1 MKLLPLRFATALAG
15 GLAVLAP
22 AAQAQNFSFTDQ
34 DVLFAFRPAAG
45 NGDSDTLILNLGP
58 VSAFYCATP
67 SSTFAVGDAAAV
79 NATFASLASLSF
91 SVTASNRTVSN
102 DAEHPLQTVWATRPR
117 SDVNLQSTPWNRQS
131 SGALANTAGKIKSLG
146 DGALTL
152 DGYLT
157 ETDTVVIPLSDSGH
171 NVGRWVGSGA
181 SGTGA
186 TGNFNS
192 TFQGNAEKTTPSV
205 FGPTDIVRS
214 DFYQITPGSG
224 QSEYLGYFQ
233 FSGDGSATFTAV
245 PEPEEYAALAGA
257 ALVGFAMWRR
267 TRKQA

>member
-1 MKLLPLRFATALAG
+1 MKLLPLRFATALVG

-22 AAQAQNFSFTDQ
+22 AAHAQNFSFTDQ
-34 DVLFAFRPAAG
+34 NVLFSFRPAAG
-45 NGDSDTLILNLGP
+45 NGDTDTLILNLGP
-58 VSAFYCATP
+58 VSAFYNAAP

-79 NATFASLASLSF
+79 NATFASLASLSY
-91 SVTASNRTVSN
+91 SVAASNRTITS
-102 DAEHPLQTVWATRPR
+102 DSEHPLQTVWATRPR
-117 SDVNLQSTPWNRQS
+117 ADVDVQSTPWNRQS
-131 SGALANTAGKIKSLG
+131 SGALANTAGKIKSMG
-146 DGALTL
+146 DGATTL

-171 NVGRWVGSGA
+171 NVGRWVGSGG

-192 TFQGNAEKTTPSV
+192 TFQGNAETTTPAV
-205 FGPTDIVRS
+205 FGAADYVRS

-233 FSGDGSATFTAV
+233 FNGDGSATFTAV
-245 PEPEEYAALAGA
+245 PEPEEYAAMAGA
-257 ALVGFAMWRR
+257 ALIGFAVWRR
-267 TRKQA
+267 FRKQA